1 MVQFG
6 YTCFVVSSCISF
18 SFLGADFSFAG
29 EQKAVYKRDEYS
41 EYSQVIIS

>member
-29 EQKAVYKRDEYS
+29 EQKTLYKRHEDTEYI
-41 EYSQVIIS
+41 QVIIS

>member
-29 EQKAVYKRDEYS
+29 EQKAVYKGDEDT